1 MKFFVATKNAHKLDE
16 LKRILEPMGID
27 AVCEN
32 DVEGELPEAEENG
45 TTFEENAL
53 IKARAGRDFS
63 GLSTVADDSGLC
75 VDYLDGAPGIYS
87 ARFSD
92 AGDEGNNKKLLDLL
106 KDVPMEKR
114 TARFVSV
121 IACVFADGREFTVRG
136 DCEGHIAFE
145 VTGKG
150 GFGYDPLFISEA
162 GRFSEITPQQ
172 KDAVSHRGKSL
183 QKLAERLE
191 KEMPE
196 IEQKQ
201 EFVSAMKGKERAE
214 LRAKAN
220 TLNCVMQIGKG
231 GITEQVIAQADFELD
246 SKELIKIQV
255 LETSP
260 IDARSAAVELANKL
274 NAEIIQVI
282 GRRFIIYR
290 ENPDKDNEKKAA
302 KKKKKAV
309 KPKKN
314 NTRNYAKKSPYTRA
328 KAPSRFFAKKKSSS
342 VKKNG

>member
-1 MKFFVATKNAHKLDE
+1 MKFFVATKNAHKLAE

-27 AVCEN
+27 AICET
-32 DVEGELPEAEENG
+32 DIEGELPEAEENG

-53 IKARAGRDFS
+53 IKARAGRAFS

-92 AGDEGNNKKLLDLL
+92 GGDAENNKKLLELL

-136 DCEGHIAFE
+136 ECEGHIAFE
-145 VTGKG
+145 VTGEG
-150 GFGYDPLFISEA
+150 GFGYDPLFISEL
-162 GRFSEITPQQ
+162 GKFSEITPAQ

-196 IEQKQ
+196 INTEENK
-201 EFVSAMKGKERAE
+201 STMKGKDRAK
-214 LRAKAN
+214 LRAQAN

-260 IDARSAAVELANKL
+260 IEARAAAVELANKL

-290 ENPDKDNEKKAA
+290 ENPDKDDAKKPA
-302 KKKKKAV
+302 KKKKKPI

-314 NTRNYAKKSPYTRA
+314 NTRDYAKKSPYTRA
-328 KAPSRFFAKKKSSS
+328 KSPTRFFSKKKSGS

>member
-32 DVEGELPEAEENG
+32 DIQGELPEADETG

-75 VDYLDGAPGIYS
+75 VDFLDGAPGIYS

-92 AGDEGNNKKLLDLL
+92 GGDAENNKKLLTLL
-106 KDVPMEKR
+106 QDVPMEKR

-136 DCEGHIAFE
+136 ECEGYIAFDE
-145 VTGKG
+145 AGKG
-150 GFGYDPLFISEA
+150 GFGYDPLFISKA
-162 GRFSEITPQQ
+162 GRFSEITPAQ

-183 QKLAERLE
+183 QKLAERLG

-196 IEQKQ
+196 ITKEETKT
-201 EFVSAMKGKERAE
+201 AMKGKDRAK
-214 LRAKAN
+214 LRAQAN

-260 IDARSAAVELANKL
+260 IEARCAAVELANKL
-274 NAEIIQVI
+274 NAQIIQVI

-290 ENPDKDNEKKAA
+290 ENPNKDTSKKPA
-302 KKKKKAV
+302 KKKKKPTKA
-309 KPKKN
+309 KKN

-328 KAPSRFFAKKKSSS
+328 KSPSRFFAKKKSGS

>member
-1 MKFFVATKNAHKLDE
+1 MKFFVATKNAHKLEE

-27 AVCEN
+27 AICEN
-32 DVEGELPEAEENG
+32 DVDGVLPEAEENG

-75 VDYLDGAPGIYS
+75 VDFLDGAPGIYS

-92 AGDEGNNKKLLDLL
+92 GGDAENNKKLLKLL
-106 KDVPMEKR
+106 EDVPMEKR

-121 IACVFADGREFTVRG
+121 IACAFADGREFTVRG
-136 DCEGHIAFE
+136 ECEGHIAFD

-162 GRFSEITPQQ
+162 GRFSEITPDQ

-183 QKLAERLE
+183 QKLSERLE

-196 IEQKQ
+196 IEIKE
-201 EFVSAMKGKERAE
+201 EFVSTMKGKERAQ

-231 GITEQVIAQADFELD
+231 GMTEQVISQADFELD
-246 SKELIKIQV
+246 TKELIKIQV

-260 IDARSAAVELANKL
+260 VDARSAAVELANKL

-290 ENPDKDNEKKAA
+290 ENPDKDAKKPA

-309 KPKKN
+309 KAKKN
-314 NTRNYAKKSPYTRA
+314 NTRAYAKKPDFKKTKSA
-328 KAPSRFFAKKKSSS
+328 ASRFFGKKSGS